1 MNLQKQLRCV
11 YLHAFFSTLRFTDAV
26 WVALLAARGF
36 SLAEIGLAEGVFHLT
51 SLLCE
56 VPSGMA
62 ADLLGRRRTLIF
74 GGVLGVFSALAM
86 ASAPGLGLICT
97 AMALKALGYNM
108 LSGTAEA
115 LIYDS
120 LKMAG
125 REKDYI
131 KVDANASICMK
142 IATALGSLA
151 SLLAGMLRYA
161 GYYLAD
167 AVSALLSAL
176 AATRLEEPIVT
187 DEQAARERH
196 TLRELPARLRVHI
209 LDSADCLRGS
219 ALARRLIAADAVIS
233 LPSYLTSMF
242 VQQRLTEQG
251 GAMEWLFLPGLL
263 AGAAGMAGTALGRR
277 LNPKTARPVFSLCA
291 DHRRGGTAGRGGPG
305 VGLCRRADA
314 GAGGTGCVVL
324 AQYAADERVNFQRPP
339 RDTYQ
344 CGQHDV
350 QFADDPGKPDA
361 GLAGGCRRVR
371 RSRAV
376 SAGCNGGSQRP
387 CSRGQNTV

>member
-151 SLLAGMLRYA
+151 SLLAGVLRYA
-161 GYYLAD
+161 GYYLED

-176 AATRLEEPIVT
+176 AAARLEEPIVT
-187 DEQAARERH
+187 DEQAAREWH

-277 LNPKTARPVFSLCA
+277 LHPKTLRGLYLACA
-291 DHRRGGTAGRGGPG
+291 LTIG
-305 VGLCRRADA
+305 A
-314 GAGGTGCVVL
+314 GAL
-324 AQYAADERVNFQRPP
+324 
-339 RDTYQ
+339 
-344 CGQHDV
+344 
-350 QFADDPGKPDA
+350 
-361 GLAGGCRRVR
+361 LAGAASV
-371 RSRAV
+371 SRAGPR
-376 SAGCNGGSQRP
+376 SAKTAASFSAAASQASFQPASASSSQPGIWAAAIRGRPKVLVLMACAPAARYSAWTRFTPSGSVRFASSHSTP
-387 CSRGQNTV
+387 GAAL

>member
-151 SLLAGMLRYA
+151 SL
-161 GYYLAD
+161 
-167 AVSALLSAL
+167 
-176 AATRLEEPIVT
+176 P
-187 DEQAARERH
+187 
-196 TLRELPARLRVHI
+196 PAR
-209 LDSADCLRGS
+209 SPAPP
-219 ALARRLIAADAVIS
+219 AA
-233 LPSYLTSMF
+233 
-242 VQQRLTEQG
+242 
-251 GAMEWLFLPGLL
+251 
-263 AGAAGMAGTALGRR
+263 
-277 LNPKTARPVFSLCA
+277 
-291 DHRRGGTAGRGGPG
+291 
-305 VGLCRRADA
+305 
-314 GAGGTGCVVL
+314 
-324 AQYAADERVNFQRPP
+324 PP
-339 RDTYQ
+339 RR
-344 CGQHDV
+344 H
-350 QFADDPGKPDA
+350 
-361 GLAGGCRRVR
+361 R
-371 RSRAV
+371 
-376 SAGCNGGSQRP
+376 
-387 CSRGQNTV
+387 